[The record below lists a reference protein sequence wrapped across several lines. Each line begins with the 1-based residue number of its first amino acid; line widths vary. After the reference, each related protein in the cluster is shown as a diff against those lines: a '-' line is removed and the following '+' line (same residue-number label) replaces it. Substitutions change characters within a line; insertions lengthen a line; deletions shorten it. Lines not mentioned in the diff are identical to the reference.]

1 VEEQYE
7 FPAVYILSD
16 GGGGNDP
23 FLHRQS
29 QGMQKYKANGSFKE
43 TGHSLV
49 NSSHMYKNIV

>member
-1 VEEQYE
+1 MKEQYE

-29 QGMQKYKANGSFKE
+29 QGMQKYKAHGSFKE
-43 TGHSLV
+43 TGHS
-49 NSSHMYKNIV
+49 